1 MIGKKVQYEEGR
13 AYHIGTIVD
22 KIRVGNIEN
31 VRQPYAHQDHSRQDD
46 WNVKLTP
53 VSYSEDWY
61 LIADEKGKLASVP
74 CRFVIRIVEGE
85 AEPAGHLIYMT
96 VPDIV
101 EKFGEQLSSEQ
112 IDELKK
118 LTHYEKQEYEVPQ
131 EEEKEYRPAELLK
144 ERGVI

>member
-22 KIRVGNIEN
+22 KIRVGEIEN

-53 VSYSEDWY
+53 VSYSEDQY
-61 LIADEKGKLASVP
+61 LIADEKGKLTSVP
-74 CRFVIRIVEGE
+74 CRFVIRIIEGE
-85 AEPAGHLIYMT
+85 AEPEDQVFL
-96 VPDIV
+96 
-101 EKFGEQLSSEQ
+101 EQ
-112 IDELKK
+112 IGELKK
-118 LTHYEKQEYEVPQ
+118 QSKYEQQEYEVPQ